1 MPRYSDPRIEEYKAE
16 YIMNVMFIL
25 RAPTG
30 ERGTYVIPICFE

>member
-25 RAPTG
+25 RALIG
-30 ERGTYVIPICFE
+30 ERGSRV